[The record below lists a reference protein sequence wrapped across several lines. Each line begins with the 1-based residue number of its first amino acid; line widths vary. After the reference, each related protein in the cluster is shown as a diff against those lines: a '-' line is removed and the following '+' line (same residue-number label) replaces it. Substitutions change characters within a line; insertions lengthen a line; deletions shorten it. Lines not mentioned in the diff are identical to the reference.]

1 MPLSILGLRANK
13 CLRKLCSD
21 ESTSES
27 YFKSRIEKSRFT
39 GTLGA
44 KVLEWGKNQTLSPF
58 VNAAAG
64 KIISEDGKID
74 PNALKSLND
83 IRKYLLKCLGTK
95 KKGNFY
101 KFFNQEIT
109 SENLKGARV
118 RAEAYLKLVK
128 NPQKSNDDSAESTT
142 ADDGITEAVKEEME
156 NRTRMKNETAEE
168 KWKKSHLDRLKIL
181 FALILIAV
189 YKRYQEQ
196 KDTTNNGSA
205 NPSSANET
213 DPKDITVVLTNTA
226 KTKFRLN

>member
-21 ESTSES
+21 GGTNESS
-27 YFKSRIEKSRFT
+27 FKSRIEKNPLT
-39 GTLGA
+39 GTLGSN
-44 KVLEWGKNQTLSPF
+44 VLEWGKNKTLSPF
-58 VNAAAG
+58 VDTAAG

-83 IRKYLLKCLGTK
+83 IRKYLLKCIGTK

-101 KFFNQEIT
+101 KFFSQEIT
-109 SENLKGARV
+109 SANLKGARV

-142 ADDGITEAVKEEME
+142 AGETDELTIDAEVEKEMK
-156 NRTRMKNETAEE
+156 NKNRMKNKTAQE

-189 YKRYQEQ
+189 YERYQEQ
-196 KDTTNNGSA
+196 KDTTDDDSDTPQSDDSNITVDTSNLIGTA
-205 NPSSANET
+205 N
-213 DPKDITVVLTNTA
+213 KDI
-226 KTKFRLN
+226 